1 MGKLQ
6 EKSPVVLQVL
16 PELETGGVEVG
27 TVEIATELQKQGIKN
42 FVASQGG
49 RMVHELDKIKVGHL
63 TRRLRPKIFSRCGT
77 TPKNWNALQMKTASY
92 CPCPVTRPGVERL
105 LGRQES
111 RPVHFI
117 PTFTGHT
124 AWAPG
129 ESKKPTTK
137 S

>member
-63 TRRLRPKIFSRCGT
+63 TLPLKTKNIFKMRDNA
-77 TPKNWNALQMKTASY
+77 KNWKPLSKKTASILSM
-92 CPCPVTRPGVERL
+92 PG
-105 LGRQES
+105 
-111 RPVHFI
+111 H
-117 PTFTGHT
+117 
-124 AWAPG
+124 APRRG
-129 ESKKPTTK
+129 APIGPPRKPAYIL
-137 S
+137 